1 MNFEIFYPTPLA
13 EIEDPTNANIDVCV
27 RTNEGKDY
35 TLVFITPDNLKSLME
50 SNNESYQFFCAVFSA
65 ENNTIEEDDRA
76 ITHTDSPILNGAEV
90 FAYLFIEK
98 NNI

>member
-1 MNFEIFYPTPLA
+1 MTKDFEIFYPTPLA

-50 SNNESYQFFCAVFSA
+50 SNDEPYTHPDFKFIVINQISEDVITAVIKEIAKDSYLLQQY
-65 ENNTIEEDDRA
+65 
-76 ITHTDSPILNGAEV
+76 G
-90 FAYLFIEK
+90 
-98 NNI
+98 

>member
-1 MNFEIFYPTPLA
+1 MTKDFEIFYPTPIA

-50 SNNESYQFFCAVFSA
+50 SNNEAYIHPDFKFIVINQISEDVITAVIKEIAKDSYLLQQYGG
-65 ENNTIEEDDRA
+65 DQ
-76 ITHTDSPILNGAEV
+76 
-90 FAYLFIEK
+90 
-98 NNI
+98 